1 MQQLEEFYQQAG
13 SSLTVQK
20 LGESWQLCTREQYA
34 NYIRLALVTK
44 KAAPL
49 SNAAMEALTIVAYN
63 QPVTKSFVEHVRGI
77 DSSSMI
83 NSLVEKGLLEEAGR
97 LEIPGRPIA
106 YRTTEVFLRSFGLS
120 TLEELPPLPVQS
132 LAEQPQTE
140 TESESE

>member
-1 MQQLEEFYQQAG
+1 
-13 SSLTVQK
+13 
-20 LGESWQLCTREQYA
+20 
-34 NYIRLALVTK
+34 
-44 KAAPL
+44 
-49 SNAAMEALTIVAYN
+49 
-63 QPVTKSFVEHVRGI
+63 
-77 DSSSMI
+77 MI

-120 TLEELPPLPVQS
+120 TLEELPPLPVQP